1 MRAWI
6 IHARC
11 GDDYVFGWKIRSLS
25 SAREKHCLTRDAIQQ
40 CGCEVIKPLLD
51 DGRCIFNEAA
61 RWDGRTAVVN
71 SEGRPAPRSRD
82 LTGSQT
88 QHVGNILITL
98 SIRTFKICRCV
109 VRSQQA
115 GSSWS
120 RETFHRCRKRSGH
133 FSALIA
139 DCVGSVLLLHRSGD
153 ETSAV
158 CNKDTFEILKVTQS
172 RRTTAVSALRSFIT
186 VQIIVPARLWRW
198 ANG

>member
-6 IHARC
+6 IHTRC

-61 RWDGRTAVVN
+61 RWDWRTGVIS

-88 QHVGNILITL
+88 EHVGNILITC
-98 SIRTFKICRCV
+98 SIRTFKICWCV
-109 VRSQQA
+109 NRSQDHNKQ
-115 GSSWS
+115 
-120 RETFHRCRKRSGH
+120 ETFHRCRKRTGH
-133 FSALIA
+133 FSALTA
-139 DCVGSVLLLHRSGD
+139 DCVGSVVRSSSSSTLIRKPKHLLF
-153 ETSAV
+153 V
-158 CNKDTFEILKVTQS
+158 IKILLKS
-172 RRTTAVSALRSFIT
+172 WKSLREPRRCQRYVLLSPSK
-186 VQIIVPARLWRW
+186 
-198 ANG
+198 